1 MKKRNLMITAS
12 TLALS
17 LSLLAGGAVLAA
29 PSSGYIGGEKAK
41 QIALKDAGL
50 SADNVTFIRTH
61 LDFDDGR
68 AEYEVEFYQGTTEY
82 DYDIDAVNGTI
93 LSSDFDAEY
102 YTPSS
107 VSANLPSGSAS
118 STERASITAE
128 DAKKAALA
136 HAGVAENDTRRME
149 IDFDY
154 DDGVSV
160 YELEW
165 KVGRTE
171 YSYEVN
177 ASTGEVI
184 SWEVDYD
191 D

>member
-12 TLALS
+12 TLALGF
-17 LSLLAGGAVLAA
+17 SLLAGGAVLAA
-29 PSSGYIGGEKAK
+29 PSSGYIGGESAK
-41 QIALKDAGL
+41 QIALKDAEL
-50 SADNVTFIRTH
+50 SAENVTFIRTH

-68 AEYEVEFYQGTTEY
+68 AEYEVEFYQGNTEY

-93 LSSDFDAEY
+93 LSRDYDAEY
-102 YTPSS
+102 YSPAAVSS
-107 VSANLPSGSAS
+107 NTALAAPAS
-118 STERASITAE
+118 SGKDSITAE
-128 DAKKAALA
+128 TAKQAALS
-136 HAGVAENDTRRME
+136 HAGIAEKDTRRME

-171 YSYEVN
+171 YSYEVS
-177 ASTGEVI
+177 ASTGEII
-184 SWEVDYD
+184 SWEADYD